1 MYEPTRDEFLAMA
14 RQGNTI
20 PVYRTLL
27 SDHLTPVLAFRKLL
41 DEDEQ
46 GFLLESVVGL
56 ERVARYTFLG
66 VRPRETIRAW
76 GRRVEVQQGD
86 RVTRTECDDPLARLA
101 QCLASH
107 KVVHHPDRSG
117 LPRFTGGAVGY
128 AGYDIIRHYEHL
140 PNVPKDD
147 RNLPDMVF
155 GFYDTMVIF
164 DHVQKTVMVV

>member
-27 SDHLTPVLAFRKLL
+27 SDHLTPVMAFRKLL

-76 GRRVEVQQGD
+76 GRRVEVEQGD
-86 RVTRTECDDPLARLA
+86 RVTRSE
-101 QCLASH
+101 
-107 KVVHHPDRSG
+107 
-117 LPRFTGGAVGY
+117 
-128 AGYDIIRHYEHL
+128 
-140 PNVPKDD
+140 
-147 RNLPDMVF
+147 
-155 GFYDTMVIF
+155 
-164 DHVQKTVMVV
+164 